1 MFQYFVDRNSW
12 PYPNGTN
19 NSESIWD
26 QLEYHISII
35 ITFLVFMSNNVQQN
49 TAERT
54 LCTTLEGIYES
65 LRELLTEITLQV
77 EAEAHCMGKHSTFQT
92 ERPR

>member
-1 MFQYFVDRNSW
+1 
-12 PYPNGTN
+12 
-19 NSESIWD
+19 
-26 QLEYHISII
+26 
-35 ITFLVFMSNNVQQN
+35 MSNNVQQN

-54 LCTTLEGIYES
+54 LCTTLEGIYEP

>member
-1 MFQYFVDRNSW
+1 
-12 PYPNGTN
+12 
-19 NSESIWD
+19 
-26 QLEYHISII
+26 
-35 ITFLVFMSNNVQQN
+35 MSNNVQQN

-65 LRELLTEITLQV
+65 LREPLTEITLQV